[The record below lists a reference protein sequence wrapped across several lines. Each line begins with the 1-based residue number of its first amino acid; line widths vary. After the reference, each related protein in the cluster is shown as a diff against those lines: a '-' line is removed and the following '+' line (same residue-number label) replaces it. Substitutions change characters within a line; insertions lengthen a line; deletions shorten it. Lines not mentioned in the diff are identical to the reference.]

1 MNELLAFL
9 LPIAGIALA
18 AALYAVVQAVRDFQR
33 KDLLFGIVGAV
44 VSVALLWV
52 AGTILLTPVETHAV
66 KIDLPLP
73 RP

>member
-1 MNELLAFL
+1 MNDIFAAL

-18 AALYAVVQAVRDFQR
+18 GALYAATQAVRDFQR
-33 KDLLFGIVGAV
+33 RNRIWGMVGSA
-44 VSVALLWV
+44 VSVALLWI

-66 KIDLPLP
+66 KIDLP